1 MNLINTAALYLLI
14 IAPFSQRDSSGGTEW
29 SFHAKNEA
37 AAQTAAGISFRASL
51 SQRTGEW
58 LWVARAALSR
68 GHRHIFTASLQ
79 YASWT
84 RGSPLGTRK
93 GASALHCAAHGPD
106 KVAVALGRTPE
117 LANFAEAVHEG
128 ASSISVAK
136 RSKVL
141 LEAQRWDKPS

>member
-1 MNLINTAALYLLI
+1 MVVGSEGCAFAWASSHFYCVTAVC
-14 IAPFSQRDSSGGTEW
+14 FVD
-29 SFHAKNEA
+29 AKA
-37 AAQTAAGISFRASL
+37 
-51 SQRTGEW
+51 
-58 LWVARAALSR
+58 
-68 GHRHIFTASLQ
+68 
-79 YASWT
+79 